1 MMEAFKEADNVLRQG
16 VEGISDLI
24 TNPGYINLDF
34 ADIRHTMENQGS
46 ALMGIGSSTGENRAA
61 EATKKAI
68 SHHCLK
74 YRLTGLNMS

>member
-46 ALMGIGSSTGENRAA
+46 ALMGIGSSTGETGLPKPRRRPFP
-61 EATKKAI
+61 
-68 SHHCLK
+68 HHCLK